1 MGEKQSKAAAD
12 GTSAVSTANGA
23 SPEDAT
29 AGAAVVTPAD
39 VPKHEGAPREEA
51 ATDSAVTAKE
61 TAGAD
66 SEGMLQPAAV
76 PAVLPS
82 ESEILAALVSSLGGQ
97 PERCMSIS
105 SIREQVPPGLRHYAP
120 DNEGIIQ
127 WVRNFPGLLE
137 ISGEP
142 GQEVVTLM
150 LGGRPAVGA
159 TTSAGAS
166 TPGGA
171 AAPLAQI
178 ATGVSGGQT
187 SSTYSGSETVAV
199 ASAPAPDVALSTL
212 QVQGGAVASTNGDD
226 DGMNPCTV
234 QLRGLPFRATVAD
247 IRAFL
252 NGHAQHLVTGEPPIR
267 LLLNRDGRP
276 SGFARVQFVSPEAAK
291 AAREE
296 LHKQK
301 MNDRYIEVLACS
313 ERAGKARH
321 RRAAAADGGLD
332 AAEGGGLGEVADGA
346 SEAIERE
353 RVLQE
358 CRDHMCTPGRNHLL
372 LSMLGIALSPPA
384 RAYLRR
390 QNLGLKH
397 FLARFPSEFR
407 VEGPKG
413 CEKVIW
419 TPNYMGLHPGMT
431 IDSTGGAPNPMAMAA
446 AAGALLNPNLL
457 AGFPGVDTAL
467 QPSWTQPAGE
477 APQPSTP
484 RGMAS
489 PTVQKSTMA
498 SACPATPS
506 DWGTPG
512 IGLQQAPATNQGGP
526 SAQGGP
532 TSQVDMGAAA
542 NWYWAA
548 PWGQAWAPW
557 MQDPNAGADAAA
569 AKVAD
574 KANRMA
580 AKRAGAKS
588 DAPAA
593 RSHAHLHPQ
602 SHPFAHRAP
611 ETNKIAA
618 GNTEAAGTG
627 SEKPAEAEETQ
638 KNTSIPS
645 LRLRGLPFS
654 MSVQDVFAFFAQYD
668 VADRIVDGTNA
679 AQLLPK
685 ANGRPSGQ
693 AVVQM
698 RSRYDAEVAQQA
710 LHNKWI
716 GGRYIEVFVYGDETP
731 EQAESLNSQLGYP
744 VGQTPVQLQLPEQQG
759 TTASGAGGVAGA
771 ADMSGAP
778 WRPQF
783 PNFPGFPGGFPGAP
797 VGPVGGAP
805 PWLLNMPP
813 PAVPGGGTGG
823 LDATEPGAQGD
834 DTWNKLFSFLYSEDG
849 SSALAAE
856 GAPAMAANSMTSPFG
871 PPPALPPHVV
881 AGAGAGMEATSS
893 IPTPARATLQV

>member
-1 MGEKQSKAAAD
+1 MGEKQSKPGLAAAAPGTANESLAEDNAAGAALGTTVQIPVHD
-12 GTSAVSTANGA
+12 GNSQAVADGAMTDKEPATSAVA
-23 SPEDAT
+23 
-29 AGAAVVTPAD
+29 
-39 VPKHEGAPREEA
+39 
-51 ATDSAVTAKE
+51 
-61 TAGAD
+61 
-66 SEGMLQPAAV
+66 
-76 PAVLPS
+76 PAVIPS
-82 ESEILAALVSSLGGQ
+82 ESEILAHLVSSLGVQ
-97 PERCMSIS
+97 PDRCMTIS
-105 SIREQVPPGLRHYAP
+105 LIREQVPPALRHYAP
-120 DNEGIIQ
+120 DNEGIVA

-137 ISGEP
+137 VSGEP
-142 GQEVVTLM
+142 GEEIVTLM
-150 LGGRPAVGA
+150 LGGRPATGTGA
-159 TTSAGAS
+159 GTGAS
-166 TPGGA
+166 TAAGMAVSTSQNVSGA
-171 AAPLAQI
+171 
-178 ATGVSGGQT
+178 SGGQT
-187 SSTYSGSETVAV
+187 SSASNGSETVA
-199 ASAPAPDVALSTL
+199 AANALALDPSTS
-212 QVQGGAVASTNGDD
+212 QVQGSAVISANGDD

-252 NGHAQHLVTGEPPIR
+252 GSHAQHLVNGEPPIR

-296 LHKQK
+296 LHKHP

-321 RRAAAADGGLD
+321 RRTAT
-332 AAEGGGLGEVADGA
+332 AEGGIDPAESGGAGEFVDGA

-397 FLARFPSEFR
+397 FLARFPNEFR

-419 TPNYMGLHPGMT
+419 TPSHMLHAGMPF
-431 IDSTGGAPNPMAMAA
+431 DATGGASNPMAAMAMAA
-446 AAGALLNPNLL
+446 AAAAGAMIAPDFGQR
-457 AGFPGVDTAL
+457 ADAVL
-467 QPSWTQPAGE
+467 QQSWTQPASE

-484 RGMAS
+484 RGMTS
-489 PTVQKSTMA
+489 PQPQRSTMA
-498 SACPATPS
+498 SHGMATPS

-512 IGLQQAPATNQGGP
+512 MSMQQQPSQAPTTNQGNT
-526 SAQGGP
+526 SAAQG
-532 TSQVDMGAAA
+532 TSAGQMDLGA
-542 NWYWAA
+542 NWYWAP
-548 PWGQAWAPW
+548 PWANQQWPSWA
-557 MQDPNAGADAAA
+557 QDPAAGADAA
-569 AKVAD
+569 KGAD
-574 KANRMA
+574 KANRLA
-580 AKRAGAKS
+580 SNPAKRGAQ
-588 DAPAA
+588 APAA

-602 SHPFAHRAP
+602 SHPFAHRPP
-611 ETNKIAA
+611 ETSKSGSGTTEIA
-618 GNTEAAGTG
+618 GNS
-627 SEKPAEAEETQ
+627 SEQPAEVEDGQ

-654 MSVQDVFAFFAQYD
+654 MTVQDVFAFFAQYD
-668 VADRIVDGTNA
+668 VADRIVDGNNA

-710 LHNKWI
+710 LHHQWI

-731 EQAESLNSQLGYP
+731 EQAEDLNKQLGYP
-744 VGQTPVQLQLPEQQG
+744 AGQTPVQFQLPEQQG
-759 TTASGAGGVAGA
+759 TAASSAAGIAGA
-771 ADMSGAP
+771 ADMAGGP

-783 PNFPGFPGGFPGAP
+783 PNVMPGGLGLPMGGFPGAP
-797 VGPVGGAP
+797 AIGPFGTPP
-805 PWLLNMPP
+805 PWIPIPP

-823 LDATEPGAQGD
+823 LDAPEAGAQGD
-834 DTWNKLFSFLYSEDG
+834 ETWNKLFSFLYTGEEA
-849 SSALAAE
+849 SALAAD
-856 GAPAMAANSMTSPFG
+856 GAAAVAANNIPSPFG

-881 AGAGAGMEATSS
+881 AGAGIEPKST